1 MTYVAKKGRDAL
13 KSMTEEKKDFSKV
26 LVPLKSGTSYKVRI
40 PSAEDFVEYYAH
52 SVFKKFY
59 TTPCTKA
66 SGKPDL
72 YDQAVDILYK
82 DANAAAKAGDE
93 KKAEEL
99 REQARLLKAK
109 PRYLFG
115 FFNLA
120 DGEEII
126 VDLTKAQARVVVA
139 AIEKYAKKIDKLAFE
154 LSKEGSGTS
163 TQVSLTPIIDEDD
176 LSETERKNFEA
187 TSGKTFDESLYENVL
202 KVKDES
208 EQLEDLR
215 NFGFDVS
222 RLDIED
228 EVEPI
233 EEEGDE
239 EDYGF

>member
-1 MTYVAKKGRDAL
+1 MSYVAKKGRDAL

-26 LVPLKSGTSYKVRI
+26 LVPLKSGSSYKVRI
-40 PSAEDFVEYYAH
+40 PSTEDFVEYYAH
-52 SVFKKFY
+52 SVYKKIK
-59 TTPCTKA
+59 TTPCTKP
-66 SGKPDL
+66 SGQPDL
-72 YDQAVDILYK
+72 YDRAVDILYK
-82 DANAAAKAGDE
+82 DANEAAKAGDE

-154 LSKEGSGTS
+154 LSKEGSGTN
-163 TQVSLTPIIDEDD
+163 TQVSLSPIIDEDD
-176 LSETERKNFEA
+176 LSDTERKNFEA
-187 TSGKTFDESLYENVL
+187 TAGKSFDESLYEKVL
-202 KVKDES
+202 KVKS
-208 EQLEDLR
+208 EEEQIEDLR

-222 RLDIED
+222 KLGIDD

-233 EEEGDE
+233 EELTD
-239 EDYGF
+239 EDYPF

>member
-1 MTYVAKKGRDAL
+1 MSYVAKKGRDAL
-13 KSMTEEKKDFSKV
+13 KSVTEDKKDFSKV
-26 LVPLKSGTSYKVRI
+26 LVSFKSGSSYKVRI
-40 PSAEDFVEYYAH
+40 PSTEDFAEYYAH

-66 SGKPDL
+66 SGQPDL
-72 YDQAVDILYK
+72 YDRAVDILYK

-93 KKAEEL
+93 KRAEEL
-99 REQARLLKAK
+99 RGQARLLKAK

-126 VDLTKAQARVVVA
+126 IDLTKAQARVVVA

-176 LSETERKNFEA
+176 LTEAERKNFEA
-187 TSGKTFDESLYENVL
+187 TAGKVFDETLYEKVL
-202 KVKDES
+202 KVKS
-208 EQLEDLR
+208 EEEQIEDLR
-215 NFGFDVS
+215 AFGFDVS
-222 RLDIED
+222 RLGIED

-233 EEEGDE
+233 EEDNE
-239 EDYGF
+239 EDYPF